1 MAQLDLIL
9 QAFTVYVDGFGKAG
23 SGEKCQLPKWK
34 KKTEDFRGG
43 GMLAARK
50 VALGYEAFEFEFE
63 LSAFDP
69 QVLEQSQLFLKKGV
83 PFSVRAYLDG
93 DQDKQHTAIVQM
105 RGECT
110 ENDPGTWEPGKK
122 AMLKA
127 KAALDA
133 VKLTIDDKV
142 IYDIDIQ
149 ADKYN
154 GAGGDLTARIRSAL
168 GG

>member
-23 SGEKCQLPKWK
+23 SGEKCSLPKFK

-63 LSAFDP
+63 LSSFDP
-69 QVLEQSQLFLKKGV
+69 QVLEQSQLFLRKGV
-83 PFSVRAYLDG
+83 PFSVRGYLDG
-93 DQDKQHTAIVQM
+93 DQDRRHTAIILM
-105 RGECT
+105 RGECI
-110 ENDPGTWEPGKK
+110 ENDPGSWEPGKK
-122 AMLKA
+122 AMLKS

-133 VKLTIDDKV
+133 VKLMIDDKV

-149 ADKYN
+149 ADKYD
-154 GAGGDLTARIRSAL
+154 GAGGDLTARIRAAL